1 MNQEVEI
8 VGEEIRKSVDL
19 KNEHITKYCL
29 NDFEMQ
35 KLIGRG
41 SFGQVFLVQNK
52 ISKDFYALKSLKK
65 DIVLHDPDGYECAK
79 LERDVMKF
87 ANENP
92 FITKLFCTF
101 QNDEHLFF
109 VMEFLN
115 GGDLMF
121 HMLQSRQF
129 NETRARFYAVEIAS
143 AIQFL
148 HSINIVYRDLKLD
161 NIILDSEGH
170 CKIADFGMC
179 KKFDI
184 ENCKT
189 QTFCG
194 TPDYIAP
201 EVIYSYLYIL
211 NFFTFGTCSKII
223 MGQPY
228 NHSIDWWS
236 FGVLI
241 FEMLTG
247 CSPFSGVTE
256 EDLYKDILKGNL
268 YFPPSLSLDAVDCI
282 RLFFEREP
290 SKRLG
295 MKTSPHGRIRDQK
308 FFSRVNWD
316 QIEARNAIPPFK
328 PLIVKFHM
336 IIF

>member
-1 MNQEVEI
+1 M
-8 VGEEIRKSVDL
+8 L
-19 KNEHITKYCL
+19 
-29 NDFEMQ
+29 

-65 DIVLHDPDGYECAK
+65 DVVLHDPDGYECAK

-87 ANENP
+87 ANENQ

-148 HSINIVYRDLKLD
+148 HSNNIVYRDLKLD
-161 NIILDSEGH
+161 NIILDFEGH

-201 EVIYSYLYIL
+201 EVIYILTYI
-211 NFFTFGTCSKII
+211 F
-223 MGQPY
+223 
-228 NHSIDWWS
+228 
-236 FGVLI
+236 
-241 FEMLTG
+241 
-247 CSPFSGVTE
+247 
-256 EDLYKDILKGNL
+256 
-268 YFPPSLSLDAVDCI
+268 
-282 RLFFEREP
+282 
-290 SKRLG
+290 
-295 MKTSPHGRIRDQK
+295 
-308 FFSRVNWD
+308 
-316 QIEARNAIPPFK
+316 
-328 PLIVKFHM
+328 
-336 IIF
+336 